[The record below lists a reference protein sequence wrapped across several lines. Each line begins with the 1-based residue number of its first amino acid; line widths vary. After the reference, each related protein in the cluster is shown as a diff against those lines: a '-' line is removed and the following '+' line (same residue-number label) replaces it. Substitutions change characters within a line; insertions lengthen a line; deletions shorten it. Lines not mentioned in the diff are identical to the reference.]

1 MDFLKKDFIFKD
13 VNKLKGVGTQLSK
26 YLKNKGIEKI
36 KDIILNLPYSETDR
50 SKLVKLNNLE
60 IDKGEPLK
68 GKLLIQMFE
77 KSSLRT
83 RLSFYLAI
91 KQLGG
96 STLTLRPDELHL
108 AKGGESIQDTA
119 KILSNFGNAFMLRTD
134 SDKKLE
140 EFEKYLSIPIINGL
154 SPSSHPTQILSDIF
168 TVEEIKNKPI
178 SNLKITWIGDSNN
191 VLNSLIAAS
200 IKFSFKLNIG
210 CPTKYQPS
218 KIIMKY
224 IKSNNNKIR
233 ILHDPKKAA
242 KGADVIFS
250 DKVIS
255 MNDKVNKS
263 KKLGQFKK
271 FKINKKLMSL
281 AKKNCIFLHCLPR
294 GKEVEEDVFLSKQSK
309 VWQQALNRVH
319 VQKSILLYC
328 FGKLR

>member
-1 MDFLKKDFIFKD
+1 MKHFI
-13 VNKLKGVGTQLSK
+13 N
-26 YLKNKGIEKI
+26 I
-36 KDIILNLPYSETDR
+36 KDIPAGDLKKILVDAKKRKKFRKN
-50 SKLVKLNNLE
+50 LNNLE
-60 IDKGEPLK
+60 VDRNSPLK

-108 AKGGESIQDTA
+108 SKGGESIEDTA

-134 SDKKLE
+134 SNKKLE
-140 EFEKYLSIPIINGL
+140 EFKRHLSIPIINGL

-168 TVEEIKNKPI
+168 TVEEIKKKPI
-178 SNLKITWIGDSNN
+178 SKLKITWIGDSNN

-200 IKFSFKLNIG
+200 IKFSFNLNIG
-210 CPTKYQPS
+210 CPKNYRPS
-218 KIIMKY
+218 KEILSY
-224 IKSNNNKIR
+224 IRNNKNKIS
-233 ILHDPKKAA
+233 IFNDPKKAA
-242 KGADVIFS
+242 NNADVIFS

-255 MNDKVNKS
+255 MNDKVNKI
-263 KKLGQFKK
+263 KKLNYFKK
-271 FKINKKLMSL
+271 FKIDKKLMSF
-281 AKKNCIFLHCLPR
+281 AKKDCIFLHCLPR
-294 GKEVEEDVFLSKQSK
+294 GKEVEESVFLSRQSK
-309 VWQQALNRVH
+309 VWLQALNRVH

>member
-1 MDFLKKDFIFKD
+1 MKHFIH
-13 VNKLKGVGTQLSK
+13 L
-26 YLKNKGIEKI
+26 
-36 KDIILNLPYSETDR
+36 KDIPVKDLRKILIDAKKR
-50 SKLVKLNNLE
+50 KGARKKLNHLE
-60 IDKGEPLK
+60 VDKGAPLK

-108 AKGGESIQDTA
+108 SRGGESIEDTA

-140 EFEKYLSIPIINGL
+140 EFKKYLTIPIINGL
-154 SPSSHPTQILSDIF
+154 SPSSHATQILSDVF
-168 TVEEIKNKPI
+168 TVEEIKKKPI
-178 SNLKITWIGDSNN
+178 SKLNISWIGDSNN

-210 CPTKYQPS
+210 CPKHYEPS
-218 KIIMKY
+218 KDILDY
-224 IKSNNNKIR
+224 IKKNKNR
-233 ILHDPKKAA
+233 ISIYNDPKKAA
-242 KGADVIFS
+242 ANTDVIFS

-255 MNDKVNKS
+255 MNDKVNEG
-263 KKLGQFKK
+263 KKLNNFKK
-271 FKINKKLMSL
+271 FKIDKKLMKC
-281 AKKNCIFLHCLPR
+281 AKKDCIFLHCLPR
-294 GKEVEEDVFLSKQSK
+294 GNEVDESVFSSKQSK

>member
-1 MDFLKKDFIFKD
+1 MKHFI
-13 VNKLKGVGTQLSK
+13 N
-26 YLKNKGIEKI
+26 I
-36 KDIILNLPYSETDR
+36 KDIPAGDLKKILVDAKKRKKFRKN
-50 SKLVKLNNLE
+50 LNNLE
-60 IDKGEPLK
+60 VDRNSPLK

-108 AKGGESIQDTA
+108 SKGGESIEDTA

-134 SDKKLE
+134 SNKKLE
-140 EFEKYLSIPIINGL
+140 EFKRHLSIPIINGL

-168 TVEEIKNKPI
+168 TVEEIKKKPI
-178 SNLKITWIGDSNN
+178 SKLNITWIGDSNN

-200 IKFSFKLNIG
+200 IKFSFNLNIG
-210 CPTKYQPS
+210 CPKNYRPS
-218 KIIMKY
+218 KEILSY
-224 IKSNNNKIR
+224 IRNNKNKIS
-233 ILHDPKKAA
+233 IFNDPKKAA
-242 KGADVIFS
+242 NNADVIFS

-255 MNDKVNKS
+255 MNDKVNKI
-263 KKLGQFKK
+263 KKLNYFKK
-271 FKINKKLMSL
+271 FKIDKKLMSF
-281 AKKNCIFLHCLPR
+281 AKKDCIFLHCLPR
-294 GKEVEEDVFLSKQSK
+294 GKEVEEKVFLSKQSK